1 MNIEIKTLI
10 YSMLNNLVVSLI
22 KIISG
27 LTFNL
32 GSLLADGLHTF
43 SDFITDIF
51 SLIANKISKKK
62 PTKEHPFGF
71 GRVEYLT
78 NLFIGIILLILGIF
92 IFIEAITNKVVIPPF
107 IVIYILIFTIILKLI
122 AIIIMHKVG
131 KKINSNILI
140 VSVEES
146 KSDIYSSLGVLL
158 VAILL
163 QFSNQLPIL
172 KYSDLI
178 CSLLI
183 CILVLKIALT
193 IIIQNSL
200 ALLGEVEENGEI
212 YEKLAEKLTFYK
224 NIINYDI
231 DLIKYGSYYKLQL
244 ALELDSSLTL
254 KEVTKIVNNIKKS
267 IKKYRSLKIKY
278 ITIYVSNELERKGL

>member
-78 NLFIGIILLILGIF
+78 NLFIGIILLILSIF

-200 ALLGEVEENGEI
+200 ALLGEVEETGET

-244 ALELDSSLTL
+244 DLELDSSLTL

-267 IKKYRSLKIKY
+267 IKKSRSLKIKY
-278 ITIYVSNELERKGL
+278 ITIYVSNELERK

>member
-78 NLFIGIILLILGIF
+78 NLFIGIILLILSIF

-193 IIIQNSL
+193 IITQNSL

-212 YEKLAEKLTFYK
+212 YEKLAEKLTLYK

-267 IKKYRSLKIKY
+267 IKKSRSLKIKY
-278 ITIYVSNELERKGL
+278 ITIYVSNELERK